1 MLHRFA
7 VMIAGMVLAS
17 GSVAPAQVVPAAVTS
32 TATVA
37 STDAVAKTR
46 TPSPLLQPGEPLI
59 AGPVVAAPEAPTAP
73 EADTATATF
82 AVDPSDSLA
91 EKVASLRS
99 SNAGSREL
107 ECLAAGVYFESK
119 SEPLAGQLAVGQV
132 IANRT
137 HSKGRFPASY
147 CGVLSQRGQFSF
159 MRGGRW
165 PSVNTASRLW
175 QTAVAI
181 AKIVDGKLHA
191 DVARSAM
198 FFHAKRVHPGWRTT
212 MVASIGNHIFYR

>member
-7 VMIAGMVLAS
+7 VMIAGMALAA

-37 STDAVAKTR
+37 STPAVAKSDV
-46 TPSPLLQPGEPLI
+46 PSQLLQPGEPLI
-59 AGPVVAAPEAPTAP
+59 AAPVVAAPESPTPAETVEP
-73 EADTATATF
+73 
-82 AVDPSDSLA
+82 VVSRSSSLA
-91 EKVASLRS
+91 DKVADLRS
-99 SNAGSREL
+99 TDAGTREL

-137 HSKGRFPASY
+137 RSKGRFPASY

-159 MRGGRW
+159 VRGGRW
-165 PSVNTASRLW
+165 PAVNKSGRQW

-181 AKIVDGKLHA
+181 ARIVDGKLHD

-198 FFHAKRVHPGWRTT
+198 FFHAKRVNPGWRTSR
-212 MVASIGNHIFYR
+212 VASIGNHIFYR

>member
-17 GSVAPAQVVPAAVTS
+17 GSVAPAQVVPAAAS
-32 TATVA
+32 TAA
-37 STDAVAKTR
+37 IAPNDATLR
-46 TPSPLLQPGEPLI
+46 TNAPSSLLQPGEPLI
-59 AGPVVAAPEAPTAP
+59 AAPLVAAPEAPTPPQA
-73 EADTATATF
+73 
-82 AVDPSDSLA
+82 AVEPAVVERSESLA
-91 EKVASLRS
+91 EKVADLRAS
-99 SNAGSREL
+99 DAGSREL

-137 HSKGRFPASY
+137 HSKGRFPSSY
-147 CGVLSQRGQFSF
+147 CGVLTQRGQFSF
-159 MRGGRW
+159 ISGGRW
-165 PSVNTASRLW
+165 PAVNKLGRQW

-181 AKIVDGKLHA
+181 AKIVAGKLHD

-198 FFHAKRVHPGWRTT
+198 FFHAKRVNPGWKTT
-212 MVASIGNHIFYR
+212 QVASIGNHIFYR

>member
-7 VMIAGMVLAS
+7 MMIAGMALAA
-17 GSVAPAQVVPAAVTS
+17 GSVAPAQVVPVAASATASVTP
-32 TATVA
+32 
-37 STDAVAKTR
+37 TDAVAKTSN
-46 TPSPLLQPGEPLI
+46 PSSLLQPGEPLI
-59 AGPVVAAPEAPTAP
+59 AAPVVAAPEAPTP
-73 EADTATATF
+73 LDTAQPS
-82 AVDPSDSLA
+82 VDRSESLTD
-91 EKVASLRS
+91 KVAELRS
-99 SNAGSREL
+99 ANAGSREL

-147 CGVLSQRGQFSF
+147 CGVLTQRGQFSF
-159 MRGGRW
+159 VRGGQW
-165 PSVNTASRLW
+165 PSVSKSSRQW

-181 AKIVDGKLHA
+181 ARIVDGKLHD

-212 MVASIGNHIFYR
+212 QVASIGNHIFYR

>member
-7 VMIAGMVLAS
+7 VMIAGMALAA

-32 TATVA
+32 TASVA
-37 STDAVAKTR
+37 STPAVAKTNV
-46 TPSPLLQPGEPLI
+46 PSPLLQPGEPLI
-59 AGPVVAAPEAPTAP
+59 AAPVVAAPESPTP
-73 EADTATATF
+73 TEVVLPL
-82 AVDPSDSLA
+82 VDRSDSLA
-91 EKVASLRS
+91 DKVADLRGTD
-99 SNAGSREL
+99 AGSREL

-137 HSKGRFPASY
+137 RSKGRFPASY

-159 MRGGRW
+159 VRGGRW
-165 PSVNTASRLW
+165 PAVNKSGRQW

-181 AKIVDGKLHA
+181 ARIVDGKLHD

-198 FFHAKRVHPGWRTT
+198 FFHAKRVNPGWRTSR
-212 MVASIGNHIFYR
+212 VASIGNHIFYR